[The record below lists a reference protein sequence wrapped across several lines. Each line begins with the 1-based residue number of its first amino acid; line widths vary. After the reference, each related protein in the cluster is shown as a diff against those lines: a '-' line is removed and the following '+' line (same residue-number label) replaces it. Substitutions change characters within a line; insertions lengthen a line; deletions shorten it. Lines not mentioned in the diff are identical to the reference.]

1 MSLTFQNAPLIELIA
16 EVRWNPAAMQTALFP
31 GAQAIPGMMG
41 QPQVLIMNNVNV
53 ENFLQTLGGELYQR
67 SYRRTE
73 RIVPYGFTPPPFQQ
87 ICRYRSDTDGKA
99 STLYQ
104 AGFGIFSAHAL
115 PPYKSW
121 QDFAPVVSDGIDA
134 VLVARDTKEKDAP
147 FTSVSLKYID
157 AFKEPLTDGNDVAG
171 FLSDVLGFKLSIPD
185 VLQRKIAPNGREKPS
200 VILAVPLANGMRMD
214 LSIGEG
220 AFNGEQAVLMEATVT
235 SDASTPS
242 NRDAVMAAFEQAH
255 EVIHDV
261 FVNITQPI
269 HHLMQP
275 QENAS

>member
-16 EVRWNPAAMQTALFP
+16 EVRWNPAAMQTAFIP
-31 GAQAIPGMMG
+31 GGQPIPGMIG
-41 QPQVLIMNNVNV
+41 QPQFMIMNNANV

-67 SYRRTE
+67 NYRRTE

-87 ICRYRSDTDGKA
+87 ICRYRSDADGKA

-115 PPYKSW
+115 PPYRSW
-121 QDFAPVVSDGIDA
+121 QDFAPVVSDGVDSVI
-134 VLVARDTKEKDAP
+134 VARDVKEKDTP
-147 FTSVSLKYID
+147 FSSVSLKYID
-157 AFKEPLTDGNDVAG
+157 AFKGTLTEGKDVAG
-171 FLSDVLGFKLSIPD
+171 FLYDVLGFKLSIPD
-185 VLQRKIAPNGREKPS
+185 VLRSKFAPNGRETPS
-200 VILAVPLANGMRMD
+200 VILAMPLANGMRMD

-220 AFNGEQAVLMEATVT
+220 SFNGEVAVLMEATVT

-242 NRDAVMAAFEQAH
+242 NRDAVMAAFAEAH
-255 EVIHDV
+255 AMIHDV

-269 HHLMQP
+269 HHLMRP

>member
-1 MSLTFQNAPLIELIA
+1 MSLTFKNAPLIELIA
-16 EVRWNPAAMQTALFP
+16 EVRWNPVSMQTAFFP
-31 GAQAIPGMMG
+31 GAQQIPGVIG

-67 SYRRTE
+67 TYRRTE
-73 RIVPYGFTPPPFQQ
+73 RIIPYGFTPPPFQQ
-87 ICRYRSDTDGKA
+87 ICRYRSDADGKA

-121 QDFAPVVSDGIDA
+121 QDFAPVVSDGIDS
-134 VLVARDTKEKDAP
+134 VIVARAPEEKDTP
-147 FTSVSLKYID
+147 FAGVSLKYID
-157 AFKEPLTDGNDVAG
+157 AFKEPLTEGRDIAG
-171 FLSDVLGFKLSIPD
+171 FLSDVLGFKLSIPE
-185 VLQRKIAPNGREKPS
+185 VLQGKVAPNGREKPS
-200 VILAVPLANGMRMD
+200 IILAVPLANGMRMD

-220 AFNGEQAVLMEATVT
+220 AFNGEVAVLMEATVT

-242 NRDAVMAAFEQAH
+242 NRDAAMAVFEQAH
-255 EVIHDV
+255 DVIHDV

-275 QENAS
+275 QENPS